1 MYLDIIILI
10 VLFLSILDGLKN
22 GLFVEFLSVFGLA
35 INFIIAKYL
44 TPKVIEFLHLSTNN
58 NSYFIT
64 YIIIFWA
71 IYIIVGIFLH
81 CFRNIIEKQNKG
93 LLTRFLGAILGGIKG
108 FVIAIIIIFIFDFSV
123 DKFSGLEKYG
133 KGSHATEIFLK
144 IGSSI
149 EEYIPKAFKDKL
161 NAIKD
166 DKLVDRYINKLF

>member
-1 MYLDIIILI
+1 MYLDIVILI
-10 VLFLSILDGLKN
+10 VLVLSILDGLRN

-35 INFIIAKYL
+35 INFIVAKYL
-44 TPKVIEFLHLSTNN
+44 TPKVIEFLHLSSGNN
-58 NSYFIT
+58 NYFII

-81 CFRNIIEKQNKG
+81 CFRGIIEKQSKG

-108 FVIAIIIIFIFDFSV
+108 FIIAMIIIFIFDFSV

-133 KGSHATEIFLK
+133 KDSRATEIFLK
-144 IGSSI
+144 VVPNI
-149 EEYIPKAFKDKL
+149 EEYMPKAFKDKL
-161 NAIKD
+161 NAIQD